1 MSEKVVEEELKSAEL
16 ASVKVFSSVAKV
28 VDNCVSILSTTELR
42 SIEDALSSSLI
53 VTVIVFF
60 GKTTFPSEPE
70 AILNP

>member
-1 MSEKVVEEELKSAEL
+1 MSEKVVDEELKSAEL
-16 ASVKVFSSVAKV
+16 ASVSVFSSVANV

-60 GKTTFPSEPE
+60 GKRTFPSEPE
-70 AILNP
+70 AILSP